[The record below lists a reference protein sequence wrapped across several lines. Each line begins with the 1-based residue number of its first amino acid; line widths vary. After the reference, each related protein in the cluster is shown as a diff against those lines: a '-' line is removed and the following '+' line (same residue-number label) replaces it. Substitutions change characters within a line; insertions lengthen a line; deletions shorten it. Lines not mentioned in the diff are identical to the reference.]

1 MKRPKITQADYALN
15 LVELEVLSHTLLHKE
30 VKKVFI
36 AKGWERANHPEDSA
50 KLLLKRVKEK
60 LKWQYVYRDEDGEPK

>member
-1 MKRPKITQADYALN
+1 MKRPKTTQADYALN
-15 LVELEVLSHTLLHKE
+15 LIELDVLHHTLLHKD

-50 KLLLKRVKEK
+50 KLLLRRVKAK
-60 LKWQYVYRDEDGEPK
+60 LRMQYVYRDEKE